1 MLSLR
6 ELQSSFVDAVFV
18 REQGA
23 ETNAIR
29 RALTT
34 ATERC
39 FEVYRNNAL
48 TNFTEALRAVY
59 PVVER
64 LVGVEFFAHVAR
76 RYVRDTPSVRGDL
89 HRFGASFPELLAV
102 HPACRELVYLPD
114 TARLE
119 WSVHE
124 AFHAA
129 DHTPLDLSRLAAVPP
144 NRYDALR
151 FCLHPACRLLASPY
165 PIHRIW
171 QVNQTDAAEAATVDL
186 AEGGV
191 RLLVARP
198 SAGVEL
204 ELLSTAEFAA
214 LSAFACNE
222 ALGTALERAL
232 QEDAAFDAGQFLRR
246 RVAACTLV
254 DLHTDRDGNLKSARF
269 TRDHALA
276 K

>member
-1 MLSLR
+1 MPSLR
-6 ELQSSFVDAVFV
+6 ELQSAFVEAVFARDEDAAVEVV
-18 REQGA
+18 RK
-23 ETNAIR
+23 
-29 RALTT
+29 ALAPPT
-34 ATERC
+34 ARC
-39 FEVYRNNAL
+39 FEVYRNNTL

-64 LVGVEFFAHVAR
+64 LVGAEFFAHVAR
-76 RYVRDTPSVRGDL
+76 RYVRDTPSVSGDL
-89 HRFGASFPELLAV
+89 HRFGASFPELLAA

-119 WSVHE
+119 WSMHE

-144 NRYDALR
+144 DRYDALR

-171 QVNQTDAAEAATVDL
+171 QVNQEDAGETATVDL

-198 SAGVEL
+198 SDGVEL
-204 ELLSTAEFAA
+204 ELLSAAEFAA
-214 LSAFACNE
+214 LSALASNE
-222 ALGTALERAL
+222 ALGAAFERA
-232 QEDAAFDAGQFLRR
+232 QQQDADFDAGRFLRR
-246 RVAACTLV
+246 RVVARTLV
-254 DLHTDRDGNLKSARF
+254 DFHTGPQ
-269 TRDHALA
+269 TP
-276 K
+276 